1 MSPTISGRFFTEWE
15 VHVCGFVTRS
25 ARAPVLAFRWPQDEY
40 ETTAPHSLIVREE
53 NIVKQ
58 RTNVFAFFLLAAIGA
73 ACQCAQAANLSVNC
87 EKHESISKALRLLAK
102 TNPQG
107 PNKITVSGDCNEN
120 LVVQSM
126 DRLTLITGNGASITD
141 SSSGS
146 SAVVDIE
153 DSHSVSL
160 QGFTLNGGNEG
171 VNCGS
176 ASVCYLTS
184 NTIQDGVGNG
194 VFLSGGSHAFLES
207 NVIQNNGGRGS
218 TVSGGSQMF
227 SSNDVFQ
234 GNAAPGVDVGGS
246 YFQASN
252 SNFLNNAVGLR
263 VGLSTVQLRG
273 GTISGNLGDG
283 MTLLG
288 SASVAFFG
296 PTITGNGAN
305 GVHLEDGAFAGFVA
319 ANVTGN
325 LSGLDVDCEPQLPI
339 TRFVDRTGGITN
351 CVESAANTA
360 SRQTTK

>member
-1 MSPTISGRFFTEWE
+1 
-15 VHVCGFVTRS
+15 
-25 ARAPVLAFRWPQDEY
+25 
-40 ETTAPHSLIVREE
+40 
-53 NIVKQ
+53 
-58 RTNVFAFFLLAAIGA
+58 
-73 ACQCAQAANLSVNC
+73 
-87 EKHESISKALRLLAK
+87 
-102 TNPQG
+102 
-107 PNKITVSGDCNEN
+107 
-120 LVVQSM
+120 M

-153 DSHSVSL
+153 DSHSVTV
-160 QGFTLNGGNEG
+160 QGFTINSGNGG

-176 ASVCYLTS
+176 ASVCYLTG
-184 NTIQDGVGNG
+184 NTIQDGVGTG

-218 TVSGGSQMF
+218 IVSGGSQMS

-246 YFQASN
+246 YFEASN

-263 VGLSTVQLRG
+263 VGVSTVQLRG

-319 ANVTGN
+319 ANVTEN
-325 LSGLDVDCEPQLPI
+325 LSGLDVDCEPQFPI
-339 TRFVDRTGGITN
+339 TRFVDRTGGVTN
-351 CVESAANTA
+351 CVESVSNSKPKAVE
-360 SRQTTK
+360 